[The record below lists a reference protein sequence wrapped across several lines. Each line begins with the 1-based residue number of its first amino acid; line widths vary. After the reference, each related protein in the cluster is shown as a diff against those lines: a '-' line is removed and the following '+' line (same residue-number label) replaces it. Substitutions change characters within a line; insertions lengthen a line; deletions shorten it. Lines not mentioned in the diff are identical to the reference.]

1 MPEMK
6 GIGVLKVVRKL
17 NQSVPAIIL
26 TKNVDDDNALDAV
39 NDGVHTFQVRE
50 PAKTVENIERELTD
64 VRIKDLR
71 VKHLTYEN
79 GQLYQQYNF

>member
-1 MPEMK
+1 M
-6 GIGVLKVVRKL
+6 
-17 NQSVPAIIL
+17 
-26 TKNVDDDNALDAV
+26 